1 MRMVIVGA
9 GVWVW
14 PGIKL
19 TNNDE
24 ETELIIFTKSEDIA
38 YSSCAVPLV
47 LGGNIKSFDDIIMH
61 DAKHYLEKNIQLH
74 LSTAVTALD
83 SSNKTITFEK
93 DSESENNNI

>member
-1 MRMVIVGA
+1 MVKNMRMVIVGA

-47 LGGNIKSFDDIIMH
+47 LGGNIKSFDDIISMMQSIIWR
-61 DAKHYLEKNIQLH
+61 KICNCICPLQSLP
-74 LSTAVTALD
+74 
-83 SSNKTITFEK
+83 
-93 DSESENNNI
+93 